1 MHHVVRRSALVL
13 LFPLVGCAAG
23 AVRPPTP
30 AANVTLEELE
40 QTPGPP
46 NERYYLLVFG
56 SQSQPLRPKY
66 THSWTTFVRVTE
78 SGNGAMPAVEASTI
92 SWMPA
97 TLDIHPLRFKVE
109 PGVDLDLCTSVREM
123 LKNDERVSLW
133 GPYEIRRGLYLKLRM
148 QKEFMDGGSVGYQAI
163 DTVGEARRGYGCDCI
178 HAITDCDARFDRQEY
193 PLSRFGERASE
204 YMVRQVME
212 RGAVIDP
219 CVTHDWLLGPLGI
232 ADCPIVKRSY
242 DPSRTR
248 KSRGQPVADR

>member
-1 MHHVVRRSALVL
+1 L
-13 LFPLVGCAAG
+13 LPVVGCAAG
-23 AVRPPTP
+23 AVRPPTQ
-30 AANVTLEELE
+30 AASVTVEQLE
-40 QTPGPP
+40 QTPAPP

-66 THSWTTFVRVTE
+66 THSWATFVRVTDP
-78 SGNGAMPAVEASTI
+78 GPRGTPAVEASTI

-133 GPYEIRRGLYLKLRM
+133 GPYEIRRGLYLKLLM
-148 QKEFMDGGSVGYQAI
+148 QKDFMDGGCVGYQAI
-163 DTVGEARRGYGCDCI
+163 DTVGEARRGCGCDCI

-204 YMVRQVME
+204 HMVRQIME

-219 CVTHDWLLGPLGI
+219 CTTHDWLLSPLGI
-232 ADCPIVKRSY
+232 ADCPIVRRTY
-242 DPSRTR
+242 DASR
-248 KSRGQPVADR
+248 KGK